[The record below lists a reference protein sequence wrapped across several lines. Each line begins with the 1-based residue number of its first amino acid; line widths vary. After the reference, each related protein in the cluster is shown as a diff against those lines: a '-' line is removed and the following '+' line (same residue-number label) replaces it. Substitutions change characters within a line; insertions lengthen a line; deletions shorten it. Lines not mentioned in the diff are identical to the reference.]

1 MLKKIRTIAI
11 LLLLF
16 LFVFAFLPQIVH
28 FITNIAWFNE
38 VGYED
43 VFLKYT
49 FAKFAI
55 GIVVFLII
63 FALSYGTLQ
72 SAQRH

>member
-1 MLKKIRTIAI
+1 MLKKIRTVII
-11 LLLLF
+11 LLALF

-28 FITNIAWFNE
+28 FITNISWFNE

-55 GIVVFLII
+55 GIVVFLIV
-63 FALSYGTLQ
+63 FALS
-72 SAQRH
+72 SAT